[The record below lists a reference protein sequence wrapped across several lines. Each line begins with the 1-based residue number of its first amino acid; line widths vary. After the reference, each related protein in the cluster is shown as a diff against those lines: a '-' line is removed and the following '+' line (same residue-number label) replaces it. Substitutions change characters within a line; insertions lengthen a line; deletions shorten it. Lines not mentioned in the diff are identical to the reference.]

1 MTLWISKV
9 RALVIHLGLSLAVAA
24 LAAALVFWLWF
35 PPPFRA
41 LSGGRELFVLVAV
54 VDVVIGPLV
63 TLVVFNPRKSRRE
76 KWLDFSV
83 IGALQLAALGYG
95 LHTIYEA
102 RPVHAVFEYNRFRVV
117 HANDIPPDL
126 LGRTPAGIT
135 ALPLSG
141 PTWLSLRPLVGG
153 EVADY
158 TLQALDGVPISA
170 RPELWQPYDSGRQ
183 AILAAARP
191 AAELTQRFARDAAAI
206 NEGVA
211 QSGRRADA
219 LRYLPIQGR
228 RGVVWTV
235 LLDARTAQPVGF
247 VPLDSF

>member
-1 MTLWISKV
+1 MTLWASKF
-9 RALVIHLGLSLAVAA
+9 RACTIHLGLSLGVAI

-41 LSGGRELFVLVAV
+41 LSGGRELFLLVAG

-83 IGALQLAALGYG
+83 IGVLQLAALGYG
-95 LHTIYEA
+95 LHTIYGS

-117 HANDIPPDL
+117 HAGDIPPQFL
-126 LGRTPAGIT
+126 ARTPVGIK

-141 PTWLSLRPLVGG
+141 PTWLSLRPLVGS

-158 TLQALDGVPISA
+158 TMQAMGGVEVA
-170 RPELWQPYDSGRQ
+170 AHPELWQPYDAGRA
-183 AILAAARP
+183 AIVAAARP
-191 AAELTQRFARDAAAI
+191 ASQLLARFPQQADAI
-206 NEGVA
+206 RQGVA
-211 QSGRRADA
+211 QSGRAIDA
-219 LRYLPIQGR
+219 LRFLPIQGR
-228 RGVVWTV
+228 KGVVWTV
-235 LLDARTAQPVGF
+235 LLDATTAQPLAF

>member
-1 MTLWISKV
+1 MTLWKSKF
-9 RALVIHLGLSLAVAA
+9 RAFAIHLGLSLVVAA
-24 LAAALVFWLWF
+24 LAAALVFWLWY

-41 LSGGRELFVLVAV
+41 LSGGRELFLLVAV
-54 VDVVIGPLV
+54 VDVVIGPLI

-83 IGALQLAALGYG
+83 IGVLQLAALGYG
-95 LHTIYEA
+95 QHTIYEA

-117 HANDIPPDL
+117 HANDVPPESL
-126 LGRTPAGIT
+126 SRTPAGIT

-158 TLQALDGVPISA
+158 TMQALGGVEVSA
-170 RPELWQPYDSGRQ
+170 HPELWQPYDSGRQ
-183 AILAAARP
+183 AILAAAQP
-191 AAELTQRFARDAAAI
+191 AAELAQRFARDAAAI

-211 QSGRRADA
+211 QSGRGAEA

-228 RGVVWTV
+228 KGVVWTV
-235 LLDARTAQPVGF
+235 LLDAKTAQPVGF